1 MNAIKNNLLTRFYGA
16 RSELEKLL
24 LLSSGFSIAMTGL
37 RVLYTGE
44 LMFVWL
50 NWNLFLAFLP
60 YAITRFATH
69 RPEWVEHHLRFG
81 LLFIAWILLVPNSF
95 YIITDL
101 FHLRHRVPVP
111 LWFDLALLLSFVWN
125 GLLFGILTVRKM
137 EKIVEVKFGW
147 YEEWLFVFPV
157 MLLNSFGVYIG
168 RYLRY
173 NSWDIL
179 FNPFQLFRDIIYL
192 IVHPVRNRFDWSMIV
207 CYAVFMALIYTSVKR
222 LGKSLY

>member
-37 RVLYTGE
+37 RVLYTWE

-101 FHLRHRVPVP
+101 FHLR
-111 LWFDLALLLSFVWN
+111 
-125 GLLFGILTVRKM
+125 LLFRQDLCVTLQSG
-137 EKIVEVKFGW
+137 
-147 YEEWLFVFPV
+147 
-157 MLLNSFGVYIG
+157 
-168 RYLRY
+168 
-173 NSWDIL
+173 
-179 FNPFQLFRDIIYL
+179 
-192 IVHPVRNRFDWSMIV
+192 
-207 CYAVFMALIYTSVKR
+207 
-222 LGKSLY
+222 